1 MIKSGHVIQL
11 ITESNQAV
19 FCLACTSVR
28 LIKVVSAGGISGP
41 SANHKILTHAQYGHL
56 IGQLITVTSV
66 VDAS

>member
-28 LIKVVSAGGISGP
+28 LIKVVSAGGFPVQVRITNLNSRSMWTSNW
-41 SANHKILTHAQYGHL
+41 SANYSD
-56 IGQLITVTSV
+56 VSR
-66 VDAS
+66 